1 MNNELLWKKF
11 LENIKSSVNSMVYT
25 TWFSKTYLLSLDN
38 NKATIIV
45 PLDIH
50 KKRLSE
56 SYQDLITSVL
66 TKLTGNV
73 YDLEFV
79 LEQDVKEKKE
89 IPKIEIK
96 QENNFQKKF
105 HHDSNLNPKYT
116 FETFIVGNSNKL
128 AHAAAFAVAE
138 SPGLTYN
145 PLFIYGNSG
154 LGKTHLMHSI
164 GNYIQ
169 NTSNKKVLYVTS
181 EQFISDF
188 SGIGRKENGETDE
201 NYNYVDYFKDKY
213 RNIDVLIID
222 DIQFLAGATQTQQ
235 EFFHTFNT
243 LYNDKKQIIISS
255 DRSPNDLKLLEDRL
269 RTRFCWGLT
278 VDIYPPDLELRINIL
293 KKKIDGAK
301 IDKDIP
307 EDVLEYIASN
317 MTSDVRQLEGAIN
330 RLLAYST
337 IMGGAAINLNLAIDA
352 LKDFIN
358 KGTSEKNNISKV
370 QKIVAEY
377 FQISA
382 DDLKGKKRSASIAF
396 PRQIAMFLSRDVLN
410 ESYQRIGL
418 EFGGR
423 DHSTVMHS
431 CEKIESDIKTNKSIR
446 ETIEKIKKN
455 IFWVFH
461 NKILAI

>member
-1 MNNELLWKKF
+1 MNNELLWNKF
-11 LENIKSSVNSMVYT
+11 LDNIKSSVNSMVFS
-25 TWFSKTYLLSLDN
+25 TWFSKTSLYSLDN

-56 SYQDLITSVL
+56 SYQDLIVSIL
-66 TKLTGNV
+66 TKLTGNI
-73 YDLEFV
+73 YDLVFV
-79 LEQDVKEKKE
+79 LESEIVKFETKPE
-89 IPKIEIK
+89 
-96 QENNFQKKF
+96 QENETYKSNPKF
-105 HHDSNLNPKYT
+105 KHESNLNSKYT
-116 FETFIVGNSNKL
+116 FDTFIVGNSNKL

-169 NTSNKKVLYVTS
+169 ENSNKRVLYVTS

-188 SGIGRKENGETDE
+188 SGISRKDNFFENDTF
-201 NYNYVDYFKDKY
+201 NYVDYFKDKY

-235 EFFHTFNT
+235 EFFHTFNN

-293 KKKIDGAK
+293 KKKIEGNK
-301 IDKDIP
+301 INKDIP

-317 MTSDVRQLEGAIN
+317 MASDVRQLEGAIN

-337 IMGGAAINLNLAIDA
+337 IMGGAEINLSLAIDA
-352 LKDFIN
+352 LRDFIN
-358 KGTSEKNNISKV
+358 KGTTEKTNITKV
-370 QKIVAEY
+370 QKVVADF
-377 FQISA
+377 FQISV
-382 DDLKGKKRSASIAF
+382 DDLKGKKRSSSVAF

-410 ESYQRIGL
+410 ESFQRIGL

-423 DHSTVMHS
+423 DHTTVMHS
-431 CEKIESDIKTNKSIR
+431 CEKIESDIKTTKSIK
-446 ETIEKIKKN
+446 ETVDKIKQN
-455 IFWVFH
+455 L
-461 NKILAI
+461 N

>member
-1 MNNELLWKKF
+1 MNNEILWNKF
-11 LENIKSSVNSMVYT
+11 LEKVKSSVNSMVYT
-25 TWFSKTYLLSLDN
+25 TWFSKTYLLNIDN
-38 NKATIIV
+38 TKATIVV

-56 SYQDLITSVL
+56 SYQDLIISIL
-66 TKLTGNV
+66 TTLTGNV
-73 YDLEFV
+73 YDLEFI
-79 LEQDVKEKKE
+79 LEQE
-89 IPKIEIK
+89 IPKDKENIK
-96 QENNFQKKF
+96 ITSTILKEEKKIKF
-105 HHDSNLNPKYT
+105 HHESNLNSKYT
-116 FETFIVGNSNKL
+116 FDTFIVGNSNKL
-128 AHAAAFAVAE
+128 AHAAALAVAE

-154 LGKTHLMHSI
+154 LGKTHLMHAI

-169 NTSNKKVLYVTS
+169 TTSNKKVLYVTS
-181 EQFISDF
+181 EQFIQDF
-188 SGIGRKENGETDE
+188 SGIGRKESGEKDD
-201 NYNYVDYFKDKY
+201 NYNYVEYFKNKY

-243 LYNDKKQIIISS
+243 LYDDKKQIIISS

-293 KKKIDGAK
+293 RKKIDGAK
-301 IDKDIP
+301 IDKNFPD
-307 EDVLEYIASN
+307 DVLEYVASN
-317 MTSDVRQLEGAIN
+317 MASDVRQLEGAIN

-337 IMGGAAINLNLAIDA
+337 IMGGAEITLNLAVDA

-358 KGTSEKNNISKV
+358 KGTSEKNNISKL
-370 QKIVAEY
+370 QKIVADY
-377 FQISA
+377 FQISV
-382 DDLKGKKRSASIAF
+382 DDLKGKKRSAMVAF

-431 CEKIESDIKTNKSIR
+431 CEKIESDIKSNKSIR

-455 IFWVFH
+455 
-461 NKILAI
+461 LD

>member
-1 MNNELLWKKF
+1 M
-11 LENIKSSVNSMVYT
+11 
-25 TWFSKTYLLSLDN
+25 
-38 NKATIIV
+38 
-45 PLDIH
+45 
-50 KKRLSE
+50 
-56 SYQDLITSVL
+56 
-66 TKLTGNV
+66 
-73 YDLEFV
+73 EFV
-79 LEQDVKEKKE
+79 LEQDIENVEKETLNSQLE
-89 IPKIEIK
+89 QVTLNIEVPS
-96 QENNFQKKF
+96 KF
-105 HHDSNLNPKYT
+105 HHESNLNPNYT

-154 LGKTHLMHSI
+154 LGKTHLMQSI

-169 NTSNKKVLYVTS
+169 ENSNKKVLYVTS

-188 SGIGRKENGETDE
+188 SGIGRKESSVQDE

-278 VDIYPPDLELRINIL
+278 VDIYPPDMELRINIL
-293 KKKIDGAK
+293 KKKIEGNK
-301 IDKDIP
+301 IQKDIP
-307 EDVLEYIASN
+307 SDVLEYIASN
-317 MTSDVRQLEGAIN
+317 MASDVRQLEGAIN

-337 IMGGAAINLNLAIDA
+337 IMGGAEINLNLAMDA
-352 LKDFIN
+352 LKEFIN
-358 KGTSEKNNISKV
+358 KGTSEKTNISKV
-370 QKIVAEY
+370 QKIVADF
-377 FQISA
+377 FQISV
-382 DDLKGKKRSASIAF
+382 DDLKGKKRSASVAF
-396 PRQIAMFLSRDVLN
+396 PRQIAMYLSREILN

-423 DHSTVMHS
+423 DHSTVIAS
-431 CEKIESDIKTNKSIR
+431 CEKIKYDIKSTKSIR
-446 ETIEKIKKN
+446 DTVDKIKQN
-455 IFWVFH
+455 L
-461 NKILAI
+461 N

>member
-79 LEQDVKEKKE
+79 LEQDVKGQKE

-96 QENNFQKKF
+96 QENTFQKKF
-105 HHDSNLNPKYT
+105 HHESNLNPKYT

-455 IFWVFH
+455 IF
-461 NKILAI
+461 

>member
-1 MNNELLWKKF
+1 MSNELLWKKF
-11 LENIKSSVNSMVYT
+11 LENVKNSVNSMVYT

-38 NKATIIV
+38 NKATIVV

-56 SYQDLITSVL
+56 SYQDIIISIL
-66 TKLTGNV
+66 TNLTGNV
-73 YDLEFV
+73 YDLEFI
-79 LEQDVKEKKE
+79 LENETSINVNKTSNENIKE
-89 IPKIEIK
+89 IKTTS
-96 QENNFQKKF
+96 KF
-105 HHDSNLNPKYT
+105 HHESNLKPNYT
-116 FETFIVGNSNKL
+116 FESFIVGNSNKL

-154 LGKTHLMHSI
+154 LGKTHLMHAI

-188 SGIGRKENGETDE
+188 SGIGRKETGEVDE

-213 RNIDVLIID
+213 RTIDVLIID

-301 IDKDIP
+301 IDKHIP

-317 MTSDVRQLEGAIN
+317 MASDVRQLEGAIN

-337 IMGGAAINLNLAIDA
+337 IMGGAEINLNLAIDA

-370 QKIVAEY
+370 QRVVAEY
-377 FQISA
+377 FQISP
-382 DDLKGKKRSASIAF
+382 DDLKGKKRSSNIAF

-431 CEKIESDIKTNKSIR
+431 CEKIESDVKTNKSIR
-446 ETIEKIKKN
+446 ETIEKIKRN
-455 IFWVFH
+455 IS
-461 NKILAI
+461 

>member
-1 MNNELLWKKF
+1 MNNEILWNKF
-11 LENIKSSVNSMVYT
+11 LEKVKSSVNSMVYS
-25 TWFSKTYLLSLDN
+25 TWFSKTHLLSIDN
-38 NKATIIV
+38 NKATIVV

-56 SYQDLITSVL
+56 SYQELITSIL
-66 TKLTGNV
+66 TTLTGNV
-73 YDLEFV
+73 YDLEFI
-79 LEQDVKEKKE
+79 LEQEAPINEVKKE
-89 IPKIEIK
+89 ANITINTSEIH
-96 QENNFQKKF
+96 NKF
-105 HHDSNLNPKYT
+105 HHESNLNPKYT

-169 NTSNKKVLYVTS
+169 ATSNKKVLYVTS

-188 SGIGRKENGETDE
+188 SGIGRKESSETDE
-201 NYNYVDYFKDKY
+201 NYNYVDYFKNKY

-301 IDKDIP
+301 IDKNIP

-337 IMGGAAINLNLAIDA
+337 IMGGAEITLNLAVDA

-358 KGTSEKNNISKV
+358 KGTSEKNNISKL
-370 QKIVAEY
+370 QKVVADY

-382 DDLKGKKRSASIAF
+382 DDLKGKKRSPTIAF
-396 PRQIAMFLSRDVLN
+396 PRQIAMFLSREV
-410 ESYQRIGL
+410 
-418 EFGGR
+418 
-423 DHSTVMHS
+423 
-431 CEKIESDIKTNKSIR
+431 
-446 ETIEKIKKN
+446 
-455 IFWVFH
+455 
-461 NKILAI
+461 

>member
-1 MNNELLWKKF
+1 MNNEILWNKF
-11 LENIKSSVNSMVYT
+11 LEKVKNSVNSMVYS
-25 TWFSKTYLLSLDN
+25 TWFSKTHLLSIDS
-38 NKATIIV
+38 NKATIVV
-45 PLDIH
+45 PLEIH

-56 SYQDLITSVL
+56 SYQDLIVSIL
-66 TKLTGNV
+66 TTLTGNV
-73 YDLEFV
+73 YDLDFV
-79 LEQDVKEKKE
+79 LEQDIPIDSKESTQIIEVKTTEV
-89 IPKIEIK
+89 
-96 QENNFQKKF
+96 NNKF
-105 HHDSNLNPKYT
+105 HHESNLNPKYT

-154 LGKTHLMHSI
+154 LGKTHLMHAI

-169 NTSNKKVLYVTS
+169 ETSNKKVLYVTS

-188 SGIGRKENGETDE
+188 SGIGRKESSE
-201 NYNYVDYFKDKY
+201 NESLNYVEYFKSKY

-278 VDIYPPDLELRINIL
+278 VDIYPPDLDLRINIL
-293 KKKIDGAK
+293 RKKIDGAK
-301 IDKDIP
+301 IDKNIP
-307 EDVLEYIASN
+307 DDVLEYIASN
-317 MTSDVRQLEGAIN
+317 MASDVRQLEGAIN

-337 IMGGAAINLNLAIDA
+337 IMGGAEITLNLAVDA

-358 KGTSEKNNISKV
+358 KGTSEKNNISKL

-382 DDLKGKKRSASIAF
+382 DDLKGKKRSATVAF
-396 PRQIAMFLSRDVLN
+396 PRQIAMYLAREVLN

-431 CEKIESDIKTNKSIR
+431 CEKIESDIKSNKSIK
-446 ETIEKIKKN
+446 EMIEKIKKN
-455 IFWVFH
+455 IV
-461 NKILAI
+461 

>member
-1 MNNELLWKKF
+1 MGEENIWNKF
-11 LENIKSSVNSMVYT
+11 LETVKNNVNSMVYT
-25 TWFSKTYLLSLDN
+25 TWFSKTHLLKIKN
-38 NKATIIV
+38 NKAIISV

-50 KKRLSE
+50 KKRLAE
-56 SYQDLITSVL
+56 SYNDLINNIL
-66 TKLTGNV
+66 NKITGKT

-79 LEQDVKEKKE
+79 LEQEVSLEHDISENKIISKNQEITKK
-89 IPKIEIK
+89 IPHE
-96 QENNFQKKF
+96 
-105 HHDSNLNPKYT
+105 SNLNPKYT
-116 FETFIVGNSNKL
+116 FDTFIVGNSNKL

-169 NTSNKKVLYVTS
+169 TNSNKKVLYATS
-181 EQFISDF
+181 EQFIADF
-188 SGIGRKENGETDE
+188 SGIGRKETKDLDSS
-201 NYNYVDYFKDKY
+201 YSYVDYFKDKY

-235 EFFHTFNT
+235 EFFHTFNN

-278 VDIYPPDLELRINIL
+278 VDIYPPDLDLRLNIL
-293 KKKIDGAK
+293 RKKIIGTQIEK
-301 IDKDIP
+301 NIP

-317 MTSDVRQLEGAIN
+317 MANDVRQLEGAIN
-330 RLLAYST
+330 RLLVYST
-337 IMGGAAINLNLAIDA
+337 IMGGAEITLNLAVEA
-352 LKDFIN
+352 LKDTIN
-358 KGTSEKNNISKV
+358 KGTSEINNISKL
-370 QKIVAEY
+370 QKVIADY
-377 FQISA
+377 FQIST
-382 DDLKGKKRSASIAF
+382 DDLKGKKRSASVAF
-396 PRQIAMFLSRDVLN
+396 PRQIAIFLARDYLN

-431 CEKIESDIKTNKSIR
+431 CEKIEADIKNNKSLR
-446 ETIEKIKKN
+446 DTIEKIKRN
-455 IFWVFH
+455 
-461 NKILAI
+461 LS

>member
-1 MNNELLWKKF
+1 MNNEILWNKF
-11 LENIKSSVNSMVYT
+11 LEKVKSSVNSMVYS
-25 TWFSKTYLLSLDN
+25 TWFSKTHLLSIDN
-38 NKATIIV
+38 NKATIVV

-56 SYQDLITSVL
+56 SYQELITSIL
-66 TKLTGNV
+66 TTLTGNV
-73 YDLEFV
+73 YDLEFI
-79 LEQDVKEKKE
+79 LEQEAPINEVKKE
-89 IPKIEIK
+89 ANIIANTSEIH
-96 QENNFQKKF
+96 NKF
-105 HHDSNLNPKYT
+105 HHESNLNPKYT

-169 NTSNKKVLYVTS
+169 ATSNKKVLYVTS

-188 SGIGRKENGETDE
+188 SGIGRKESSETDE
-201 NYNYVDYFKDKY
+201 NYNYVDYFKNKY

-301 IDKDIP
+301 IDKNIP

-337 IMGGAAINLNLAIDA
+337 IMGGAEITLNLAVDA

-358 KGTSEKNNISKV
+358 KGTSEKNNISKL
-370 QKIVAEY
+370 QKVVADY

-382 DDLKGKKRSASIAF
+382 DDLKGKKRSPTIAF

-431 CEKIESDIKTNKSIR
+431 CEKIESDIKSNK
-446 ETIEKIKKN
+446 TIKEMVEKIKKN
-455 IFWVFH
+455 L
-461 NKILAI
+461 N

>member
-1 MNNELLWKKF
+1 MSNDLLWKKF
-11 LENIKSSVNSMVYT
+11 LENIKSSVNSMVYS
-25 TWFSKTYLLSLDN
+25 TWFSKTSLASLDN
-38 NKATIIV
+38 NKATILV

-56 SYQDLITSVL
+56 NYQDLISSIL

-79 LEQDVKEKKE
+79 LEQEVERKDQPKVVQDQ
-89 IPKIEIK
+89 IPF
-96 QENNFQKKF
+96 ENSNKF
-105 HHDSNLNPKYT
+105 KHQSNLNPKYT

-154 LGKTHLMHSI
+154 LGKTHLMQAI
-164 GNYIQ
+164 GNYIEE
-169 NTSNKKVLYVTS
+169 NNGKRVLYVTS

-188 SGIGRKENGETDE
+188 SGIGRKDNGTIDE

-278 VDIYPPDLELRINIL
+278 VDIYPPDMELRINIL
-293 KKKIDGAK
+293 KKKIEANK
-301 IDKDIP
+301 INKYIP
-307 EDVLEYIASN
+307 EEVLEYIASN
-317 MTSDVRQLEGAIN
+317 MASDVRQLEGAIT

-337 IMGGAAINLNLAIDA
+337 IMGGAEINLSLALDA

-358 KGTSEKNNISKV
+358 KGTSEKTNISKV
-370 QKIVAEY
+370 QKVVADY
-377 FQISA
+377 FQISV
-382 DDLKGKKRSASIAF
+382 DDLKGKKRSASVAF

-431 CEKIESDIKTNKSIR
+431 CEKIESDIKSTKSIR
-446 ETIEKIKKN
+446 ETIDKIKKN
-455 IFWVFH
+455 
-461 NKILAI
+461 LT

>member
-1 MNNELLWKKF
+1 MSNELLWNNF
-11 LENIKSSVNSMVYT
+11 LKEVKTHVNSMIFT
-25 TWFSKTYLLSLDN
+25 TWFSKTKLLEIDN
-38 NKATIIV
+38 NKVIIV
-45 PLDIH
+45 VPHDIH

-56 SYQDLITSVL
+56 SYSDLISSVL
-66 TKLTGNV
+66 TKLTGNI
-73 YDLEFV
+73 YELDFILES
-79 LEQDVKEKKE
+79 DVKIKKE
-89 IPKIEIK
+89 DNIDIS
-96 QENNFQKKF
+96 NNTNESEHINSFK
-105 HHDSNLNPKYT
+105 HESNLNPKYT
-116 FETFIVGNSNKL
+116 FDTFIVGNSNKL
-128 AHAAAFAVAE
+128 AHAAALAVAE

-154 LGKTHLMHSI
+154 LGKTHLMQSI

-169 NTSNKKVLYVTS
+169 SNSNKKVLYVTS

-188 SGIGRKENGETDE
+188 SGISRKDSSSES
-201 NYNYVDYFKDKY
+201 YNYVDYFKDKY

-243 LYNDKKQIIISS
+243 LHQDKKQIIISS

-293 KKKIDGAK
+293 KKKIEGNK
-301 IDKDIP
+301 INKDFP
-307 EDVLEYIASN
+307 DDVLEYIASN
-317 MTSDVRQLEGAIN
+317 MASDVRQLEGAIN

-337 IMGGAAINLNLAIDA
+337 IMGGAEINLSLATEA

-358 KGTSEKNNISKV
+358 KGTSEKTNIANV
-370 QKIVAEY
+370 QKVVADF
-377 FQISA
+377 FQISV
-382 DDLKGKKRSASIAF
+382 DDLKGKKRSSSVAF

-410 ESYQRIGL
+410 ESFQRIGL

-423 DHSTVMHS
+423 DHSTVMTS
-431 CEKIESDIKTNKSIR
+431 CEKIKNSIKTTKSLR
-446 ETIEKIKKN
+446 DTVENIKKN
-455 IFWVFH
+455 
-461 NKILAI
+461 LS

>member
-1 MNNELLWKKF
+1 MNNEILWNKF
-11 LENIKSSVNSMVYT
+11 LEKVKSSVNSMVYS
-25 TWFSKTYLLSLDN
+25 TWFSKTYLLNIDN
-38 NKATIIV
+38 NKATIVV

-56 SYQDLITSVL
+56 SYQELITSIL
-66 TKLTGNV
+66 TTLTGNV
-73 YDLEFV
+73 YDLEFI
-79 LEQDVKEKKE
+79 LEQEAPINEVKKE
-89 IPKIEIK
+89 ANIIANTSETH
-96 QENNFQKKF
+96 NKF
-105 HHDSNLNPKYT
+105 HHESNLNPKYT

-169 NTSNKKVLYVTS
+169 ATSNKKVLYVTS

-188 SGIGRKENGETDE
+188 SGIGRKESSETDE
-201 NYNYVDYFKDKY
+201 NYNYVDYFKNKY

-301 IDKDIP
+301 IDKNIP

-337 IMGGAAINLNLAIDA
+337 IMGGAEITLNLAVDA

-358 KGTSEKNNISKV
+358 KGTSEKNNISKL
-370 QKIVAEY
+370 QKVVADY

-382 DDLKGKKRSASIAF
+382 DDLKGKKRSPTIAF

-431 CEKIESDIKTNKSIR
+431 CEKIESDIKSNK
-446 ETIEKIKKN
+446 TIKEMVEKIKKN
-455 IFWVFH
+455 L
-461 NKILAI
+461 N

>member
-1 MNNELLWKKF
+1 MNNEILWNKF
-11 LENIKSSVNSMVYT
+11 LEKVKSSVNSMVYS
-25 TWFSKTYLLSLDN
+25 TWFSKTHLLSIDN
-38 NKATIIV
+38 NKATIVV

-56 SYQDLITSVL
+56 SYQELITSIL
-66 TKLTGNV
+66 TTLTGNV
-73 YDLEFV
+73 YDLEFI
-79 LEQDVKEKKE
+79 LEQEAPINEVKKE
-89 IPKIEIK
+89 ANITINTSEIH
-96 QENNFQKKF
+96 NKF
-105 HHDSNLNPKYT
+105 HHESNLNPKYT

-169 NTSNKKVLYVTS
+169 ATSNKKVLYVTS

-188 SGIGRKENGETDE
+188 SGIGRKESSETDE
-201 NYNYVDYFKDKY
+201 NYNYVDYFKNKY

-301 IDKDIP
+301 IDKNIP

-337 IMGGAAINLNLAIDA
+337 IMGGAEITLNLAVDA

-358 KGTSEKNNISKV
+358 KGTSEKNNISKL
-370 QKIVAEY
+370 QKVVADY

-382 DDLKGKKRSASIAF
+382 DDLKGKKRSPTIAF

-431 CEKIESDIKTNKSIR
+431 CEKIESDIKSNK
-446 ETIEKIKKN
+446 TIKEMVEKIKKN
-455 IFWVFH
+455 L
-461 NKILAI
+461 N

>member
-1 MNNELLWKKF
+1 MSNELLWNKF
-11 LENIKSSVNSMVYT
+11 LENVKSSVNSMVYS
-25 TWFSKTYLLSLDN
+25 TWFSKTYLLSIDN
-38 NKATIIV
+38 NKATIVV
-45 PLDIH
+45 PLEIH
-50 KKRLSE
+50 KNRLSTR
-56 SYQDLITSVL
+56 YQELITSIL

-73 YDLEFV
+73 YELDFILENEVKIEKETPTV
-79 LEQDVKEKKE
+79 LENTANISRHTFKHE
-89 IPKIEIK
+89 
-96 QENNFQKKF
+96 
-105 HHDSNLNPKYT
+105 SNLNPKYT
-116 FETFIVGNSNKL
+116 FDTFIVGNSNKL
-128 AHAAAFAVAE
+128 AHAAALAVAE

-154 LGKTHLMHSI
+154 LGKTHLMQSI

-169 NTSNKKVLYVTS
+169 ENSNKRVLYVTS

-188 SGIGRKENGETDE
+188 SGIARKDSIGENNE
-201 NYNYVDYFKDKY
+201 YSYVDYFKDKY

-243 LYNDKKQIIISS
+243 LHQDKKQIIISS

-293 KKKIDGAK
+293 KKKIEGNK
-301 IDKDIP
+301 IVKNIP
-307 EDVLEYIASN
+307 DDVLEYIASN
-317 MTSDVRQLEGAIN
+317 MASDVRQLEGAIN

-337 IMGGAAINLNLAIDA
+337 IMGGAEINLSLAVEA
-352 LKDFIN
+352 LREFIN
-358 KGTSEKNNISKV
+358 KGTSEKTNISKV
-370 QKIVAEY
+370 QKIVADF
-377 FQISA
+377 FQISV
-382 DDLKGKKRSASIAF
+382 DDLKGKKRSSSVAF

-431 CEKIESDIKTNKSIR
+431 CEKIESDIK
-446 ETIEKIKKN
+446 
-455 IFWVFH
+455 
-461 NKILAI
+461 

>member
-1 MNNELLWKKF
+1 MNNEILWNKF
-11 LENIKSSVNSMVYT
+11 LEKVKSSVNSMVYS
-25 TWFSKTYLLSLDN
+25 TWFSKTHLLSIDN
-38 NKATIIV
+38 NKATIVV

-56 SYQDLITSVL
+56 SYQELITSIL
-66 TKLTGNV
+66 TTLTGNV
-73 YDLEFV
+73 YDLEFI
-79 LEQDVKEKKE
+79 LEQEAPINEVKKE
-89 IPKIEIK
+89 ANITINTSETH
-96 QENNFQKKF
+96 NKF
-105 HHDSNLNPKYT
+105 HHESNLNPKYT

-169 NTSNKKVLYVTS
+169 ATSNKKVLYVTS

-188 SGIGRKENGETDE
+188 SGIGRKESSETDE
-201 NYNYVDYFKDKY
+201 NYNYVDYFKNKY

-301 IDKDIP
+301 IDKNIP

-337 IMGGAAINLNLAIDA
+337 IMGGAEITLNLAVDA

-358 KGTSEKNNISKV
+358 KGTSEKNNISKL
-370 QKIVAEY
+370 QKVVADY

-382 DDLKGKKRSASIAF
+382 DDLKGKKRSPTIAF

-431 CEKIESDIKTNKSIR
+431 CEKIESDIKSNK
-446 ETIEKIKKN
+446 TIKEMVEKIKKN
-455 IFWVFH
+455 L
-461 NKILAI
+461 N

>member
-1 MNNELLWKKF
+1 MNNEILWNNF
-11 LENIKSSVNSMVYT
+11 LENIKSNVNSMVYS
-25 TWFSKTYLLSLDN
+25 TWFSKTQLLNISN

-50 KKRLSE
+50 RKRLSE
-56 SYQDLITSVL
+56 TYQDLIVSIL

-79 LEQDVKEKKE
+79 LEQEVPNKNVKKE
-89 IPKIEIK
+89 TSVPVKKVEI
-96 QENNFQKKF
+96 NSKF
-105 HHDSNLNPKYT
+105 YHESNLNPKYT

-154 LGKTHLMHSI
+154 LGKTHLMHAI

-169 NTSNKKVLYVTS
+169 TTSNKKVLYVTS

-188 SGIGRKENGETDE
+188 SGIGRKDNGEGDE
-201 NYNYVDYFKDKY
+201 SYNYVDYFKDKY

-243 LYNDKKQIIISS
+243 LYSDKKQIIISS

-278 VDIYPPDLELRINIL
+278 VDIYPPDMELRINIL

-301 IDKDIP
+301 IDKNIP

-317 MTSDVRQLEGAIN
+317 MASDVRQLEGAIN

-337 IMGGAAINLNLAIDA
+337 IMGGAEITLNLAVDA

-358 KGTSEKNNISKV
+358 KGTSEKNNISKL
-370 QKIVAEY
+370 QKVIAEY

-382 DDLKGKKRSASIAF
+382 DDLKGKKRSANVAF
-396 PRQIAMFLSRDVLN
+396 PRQIAMFLARDFLN

-446 ETIEKIKKN
+446 ETVEKIKRN
-455 IFWVFH
+455 
-461 NKILAI
+461 LT

>member
-1 MNNELLWKKF
+1 MNKELIWNKF
-11 LENIKSSVNSMVYT
+11 LDEIKKAVNSLVFS
-25 TWFSKTYLLSLDN
+25 TWFSTTYLYSIDN
-38 NKATIIV
+38 NKAIIIV

-50 KKRLSE
+50 KKRLNE
-56 SYQDLITSVL
+56 DYKELITSIL
-66 TKLTGNV
+66 TKITGNV
-73 YDLEFV
+73 YDLEFI
-79 LEQDVKEKKE
+79 LENDNLLEKKE
-89 IPKIEIK
+89 ETPNIIESNI
-96 QENNFQKKF
+96 NTTKKYK
-105 HHDSNLNPKYT
+105 HESNLNPKYT
-116 FETFIVGNSNKL
+116 FDTFIVGNSNKL

-138 SPGLTYN
+138 SPVLTYN

-154 LGKTHLMHSI
+154 LGKTHLMQSI

-169 NTSNKKVLYVTS
+169 EHSDKKVLYVTS

-188 SGIGRKENGETDE
+188 SGIGRKENNSINEE
-201 NYNYVDYFKDKY
+201 FNYVDYFKDKY

-243 LYNDKKQIIISS
+243 LHQDKKQIIISS

-293 KKKIDGAK
+293 KKKIEGNK
-301 IDKDIP
+301 INKNIP

-317 MTSDVRQLEGAIN
+317 MASDVRQLEGAIN

-337 IMGGAAINLNLAIDA
+337 IMGGAEISLNLAVDA

-358 KGTSEKNNISKV
+358 KGTSEKTNISKV
-370 QKIVAEY
+370 QKIVADF
-377 FQISA
+377 FQISV
-382 DDLKGKKRSASIAF
+382 DDLKGKKRSSSVAF

-431 CEKIESDIKTNKSIR
+431 CEKIESDVKTTKSIR
-446 ETIEKIKKN
+446 ETVEKIKKN
-455 IFWVFH
+455 I
-461 NKILAI
+461 N

>member
-1 MNNELLWKKF
+1 MNNEILWNKF
-11 LENIKSSVNSMVYT
+11 LEKVKSSVNSMVYS
-25 TWFSKTYLLSLDN
+25 TWFSKTHLLSIDN
-38 NKATIIV
+38 NKATIVV

-56 SYQDLITSVL
+56 SYQELITSIL
-66 TKLTGNV
+66 TTLTGNV
-73 YDLEFV
+73 YDLEFI
-79 LEQDVKEKKE
+79 LEQEAPINEVKKE
-89 IPKIEIK
+89 ANITVNTSEIH
-96 QENNFQKKF
+96 NKF
-105 HHDSNLNPKYT
+105 HYESNLNPKYT

-169 NTSNKKVLYVTS
+169 ATSNKKVLYVTS

-188 SGIGRKENGETDE
+188 SGIGRKESSETDE
-201 NYNYVDYFKDKY
+201 NYNYVDYFKNKY

-301 IDKDIP
+301 IDKNIP

-337 IMGGAAINLNLAIDA
+337 IMGGAEITLNLAVDA

-358 KGTSEKNNISKV
+358 KGTSEKNNISKL
-370 QKIVAEY
+370 QKVVADY

-382 DDLKGKKRSASIAF
+382 DDLKGKKRSPTIAF

-431 CEKIESDIKTNKSIR
+431 CEKIESDIKSNK
-446 ETIEKIKKN
+446 TIKELVEKIKKN
-455 IFWVFH
+455 L
-461 NKILAI
+461 N

>member
-1 MNNELLWKKF
+1 M
-11 LENIKSSVNSMVYT
+11 
-25 TWFSKTYLLSLDN
+25 
-38 NKATIIV
+38 A
-45 PLDIH
+45 
-50 KKRLSE
+50 
-56 SYQDLITSVL
+56 
-66 TKLTGNV
+66 
-73 YDLEFV
+73 
-79 LEQDVKEKKE
+79 
-89 IPKIEIK
+89 IPKLRFK
-96 QENNFQKKF
+96 
-105 HHDSNLNPKYT
+105 
-116 FETFIVGNSNKL
+116 
-128 AHAAAFAVAE
+128 
-138 SPGLTYN
+138 
-145 PLFIYGNSG
+145 
-154 LGKTHLMHSI
+154 
-164 GNYIQ
+164 
-169 NTSNKKVLYVTS
+169 
-181 EQFISDF
+181 
-188 SGIGRKENGETDE
+188 DE
-201 NYNYVDYFKDKY
+201 NYNYVDYFKNKY

-301 IDKDIP
+301 IDKNIP

-337 IMGGAAINLNLAIDA
+337 IMGGAEITLNLAVDA

-358 KGTSEKNNISKV
+358 KGTSEKNNISKL
-370 QKIVAEY
+370 QKVVADY

-382 DDLKGKKRSASIAF
+382 DDLKGKKRSPTIAF

-431 CEKIESDIKTNKSIR
+431 CEKIESDIKSNK
-446 ETIEKIKKN
+446 TIKEMVEKIKKN
-455 IFWVFH
+455 L
-461 NKILAI
+461 N

>member
-1 MNNELLWKKF
+1 ME
-11 LENIKSSVNSMVYT
+11 
-25 TWFSKTYLLSLDN
+25 
-38 NKATIIV
+38 
-45 PLDIH
+45 
-50 KKRLSE
+50 
-56 SYQDLITSVL
+56 
-66 TKLTGNV
+66 
-73 YDLEFV
+73 
-79 LEQDVKEKKE
+79 
-89 IPKIEIK
+89 
-96 QENNFQKKF
+96 
-105 HHDSNLNPKYT
+105 
-116 FETFIVGNSNKL
+116 
-128 AHAAAFAVAE
+128 
-138 SPGLTYN
+138 
-145 PLFIYGNSG
+145 
-154 LGKTHLMHSI
+154 
-164 GNYIQ
+164 NYIQ

-431 CEKIESDIKTNKSIR
+431 CEKIESDIKTIKVSEKRLKKLKKYFLSFPQSKSLLYKGLQSFPQLIV
-446 ETIEKIKKN
+446 EK
-455 IFWVFH
+455 V
-461 NKILAI
+461 

>member
-1 MNNELLWKKF
+1 MNNEILWNKF
-11 LENIKSSVNSMVYT
+11 LEKVKSSVNSMVYS
-25 TWFSKTYLLSLDN
+25 TWFSKTHLLSIDN
-38 NKATIIV
+38 NKATIVV

-56 SYQDLITSVL
+56 SYQELITSIL
-66 TKLTGNV
+66 TTLTGNV
-73 YDLEFV
+73 YDLEFI
-79 LEQDVKEKKE
+79 LEQEAPINEVKKE
-89 IPKIEIK
+89 ANITVNTSETH
-96 QENNFQKKF
+96 NKF
-105 HHDSNLNPKYT
+105 HHESNLNPKYT

-169 NTSNKKVLYVTS
+169 ATSNKKVLYVTS

-188 SGIGRKENGETDE
+188 SGIGRKESSETDE
-201 NYNYVDYFKDKY
+201 NYNYVDYFKNKY

-293 KKKIDGAK
+293 KKKIDGSK
-301 IDKDIP
+301 IDKNIP

-337 IMGGAAINLNLAIDA
+337 IMGGAEITLNLAVDA

-358 KGTSEKNNISKV
+358 KGTSEKNNISKL
-370 QKIVAEY
+370 QKVVADY

-382 DDLKGKKRSASIAF
+382 DDLKGKKRSPTIAF

-431 CEKIESDIKTNKSIR
+431 CEKIESDIKSNK
-446 ETIEKIKKN
+446 TIKEMVEKIKKN
-455 IFWVFH
+455 L
-461 NKILAI
+461 N

>member
-1 MNNELLWKKF
+1 MSNELLWNKF
-11 LENIKSSVNSMVYT
+11 LESIKSSVNSMVYS

-38 NKATIIV
+38 NTATIVV

-50 KKRLSE
+50 KKRLNE
-56 SYQDLITSVL
+56 SYKDLIVGVL
-66 TKLTGNV
+66 TNLTGNV
-73 YDLEFV
+73 YDLDFI
-79 LEQDVKEKKE
+79 LENEVKIQKE
-89 IPKIEIK
+89 IPKE
-96 QENNFQKKF
+96 ENVIAPDFTFKF
-105 HHDSNLNPKYT
+105 KHESNLNPKYT
-116 FETFIVGNSNKL
+116 FDTFIVGNSNKL
-128 AHAAAFAVAE
+128 AHAAALAVAE

-154 LGKTHLMHSI
+154 LGKTHLMQSI

-169 NTSNKKVLYVTS
+169 SNSNKRVLYVTS

-188 SGIGRKENGETDE
+188 SGIGRKDNGSTDG
-201 NYNYVDYFKDKY
+201 YNYVDYFKDKY

-243 LYNDKKQIIISS
+243 LHQDKKQIIISS

-293 KKKIDGAK
+293 KKKIEGNK

-307 EDVLEYIASN
+307 NDVLEYIASN
-317 MTSDVRQLEGAIN
+317 MASDVRQLEGAIN

-337 IMGGAAINLNLAIDA
+337 IMGGAEINLSLAIDA

-358 KGTSEKNNISKV
+358 KGTSEKTNISKV
-370 QKIVAEY
+370 QKIVADF
-377 FQISA
+377 FQISV
-382 DDLKGKKRSASIAF
+382 DDLKGKKRSSSVAF

-423 DHSTVMHS
+423 DHSTVMTS
-431 CEKIESDIKTNKSIR
+431 CRKIEMDIKSTKSIR
-446 ETIEKIKKN
+446 DTVDKIKQN
-455 IFWVFH
+455 
-461 NKILAI
+461 LS

>member
-1 MNNELLWKKF
+1 MSNELLWNKF
-11 LENIKSSVNSMVYT
+11 LENIKSSVNSMVFAA
-25 TWFSKTYLLSLDN
+25 WFSKTYLLSLDKN
-38 NKATIIV
+38 IATIVV

-50 KKRLSE
+50 KKRLNE
-56 SYQDLITSVL
+56 SYKDLIISIL
-66 TKLTGNV
+66 TKLTGTV
-73 YDLEFV
+73 YDLEFI
-79 LEQDVKEKKE
+79 LES
-89 IPKIEIK
+89 EIK
-96 QENNFQKKF
+96 VKNNPIQEEVKSPNIKLTFK
-105 HHDSNLNPKYT
+105 HESNLNPKYT
-116 FETFIVGNSNKL
+116 FDTFIVGNSNKL
-128 AHAAAFAVAE
+128 AHAAALAVAE

-154 LGKTHLMHSI
+154 LGKTHLMQSI

-169 NTSNKKVLYVTS
+169 ENSNKRVLYVTS

-188 SGIGRKENGETDE
+188 SGISRKDNFATNGE
-201 NYNYVDYFKDKY
+201 YNYVDYFKDKY

-243 LYNDKKQIIISS
+243 LHQDKKQIIISS

-293 KKKIDGAK
+293 KKKIEGNK

-317 MTSDVRQLEGAIN
+317 MASDVRQLEGAIN

-337 IMGGAAINLNLAIDA
+337 IMGGAEINLSLAIDA

-358 KGTSEKNNISKV
+358 KGTSEKTNISKV
-370 QKIVAEY
+370 QKIVADF
-377 FQISA
+377 FQISV
-382 DDLKGKKRSASIAF
+382 DDLKGKKRSASVAF

-423 DHSTVMHS
+423 DHSTVMTS
-431 CEKIESDIKTNKSIR
+431 CRKIEDDIKSTKSIR
-446 ETIEKIKKN
+446 ETVEKIKN
-455 IFWVFH
+455 
-461 NKILAI
+461 NLS

>member
-1 MNNELLWKKF
+1 MNNELLWNKF
-11 LENIKSSVNSMVYT
+11 LEKVKTNVNSMVYS
-25 TWFSKTYLLSLDN
+25 TWFSKTFLLKIEN
-38 NKATIIV
+38 TKATIVV

-56 SYQDLITSVL
+56 SYQDLIITIL
-66 TKLTGNV
+66 KDLTGTT
-73 YDLEFV
+73 YDLDFI
-79 LEQDVKEKKE
+79 LEQDVEKEQEKVIEEEKKE
-89 IPKIEIK
+89 VSTI
-96 QENNFQKKF
+96 KKF
-105 HHDSNLNPKYT
+105 KHESNLKPNYT

-154 LGKTHLMHSI
+154 LGKTHLMHAI

-169 NTSNKKVLYVTS
+169 ETSNKKVLYVTS

-188 SGIGRKENGETDE
+188 SGIGRKDNNQVNENF
-201 NYNYVDYFKDKY
+201 NYADYFKDKY

-235 EFFHTFNT
+235 EFFHTFTALHDN
-243 LYNDKKQIIISS
+243 KKQIIISS

-269 RTRFCWGLT
+269 RTRFSWGLT

-293 KKKIDGAK
+293 KKKISGSK
-301 IDKDIP
+301 IEKDFP
-307 EDVLEYIASN
+307 EEVLEYIASN
-317 MTSDVRQLEGAIN
+317 MASDVRQLEGAIN
-330 RLLAYST
+330 RLLAYSMM
-337 IMGGAAINLNLAIDA
+337 MGGAPITLPLAIDA
-352 LKDFIN
+352 LKDSIN
-358 KGTSEKNNISKV
+358 KGTSEKNDISKI
-370 QKIVAEY
+370 QKVVADF

-396 PRQIAMFLSRDVLN
+396 PRQIAMFLARDILN

-431 CEKIESDIKTNKSIR
+431 CEKIQSDIKSNKNIR
-446 ETIEKIKKN
+446 ETVDKIKVN
-455 IFWVFH
+455 IS
-461 NKILAI
+461 

>member
-1 MNNELLWKKF
+1 MNNEILWNKF
-11 LENIKSSVNSMVYT
+11 LEKVKSSVNSMVYS
-25 TWFSKTYLLSLDN
+25 TWFSKTHLLSIDN
-38 NKATIIV
+38 NKATIVV

-56 SYQDLITSVL
+56 SYQELITSIL
-66 TKLTGNV
+66 TTLTGNV
-73 YDLEFV
+73 YDLEFI
-79 LEQDVKEKKE
+79 LEQEAPINEVKKE
-89 IPKIEIK
+89 ANITVNTSEIH
-96 QENNFQKKF
+96 NKF
-105 HHDSNLNPKYT
+105 HYESNLNPKYT

-169 NTSNKKVLYVTS
+169 ATSNKKVLYVTS

-188 SGIGRKENGETDE
+188 SGIGRKESSETDE
-201 NYNYVDYFKDKY
+201 NYNYVDYFKNKY

-301 IDKDIP
+301 IDKNIP

-337 IMGGAAINLNLAIDA
+337 IMGGAEITLNLAVDA

-358 KGTSEKNNISKV
+358 KGTSEKNNISKL
-370 QKIVAEY
+370 QKVVADY

-382 DDLKGKKRSASIAF
+382 DDLKGKKRSPTIAF

-431 CEKIESDIKTNKSIR
+431 CEKIESDIKSNK
-446 ETIEKIKKN
+446 TIKEMVEKIKKN
-455 IFWVFH
+455 L
-461 NKILAI
+461 N

>member
-1 MNNELLWKKF
+1 MSKELLWNKF
-11 LENIKSSVNSMVYT
+11 LEIIKSSVNSMVYA
-25 TWFSKTYLLSLDN
+25 TWFSKTYLYSLDN
-38 NKATIIV
+38 NKAIIVV

-56 SYQDLITSVL
+56 SYKDLVTSAL
-66 TKLTGNV
+66 TTLTGNI
-73 YDLEFV
+73 YELEFL
-79 LEQDVKEKKE
+79 LENELPNQILEDIDTTEQK
-89 IPKIEIK
+89 IDRPKFK
-96 QENNFQKKF
+96 HQ
-105 HHDSNLNPKYT
+105 SNLNPKYT
-116 FETFIVGNSNKL
+116 FDNFIVGNSNKL

-154 LGKTHLMHSI
+154 LGKTHLMQSI
-164 GNYIQ
+164 GNYIEE
-169 NTSNKKVLYVTS
+169 NSDKRVLYVTS

-188 SGIGRKENGETDE
+188 SGIGRKDNIKAEENF
-201 NYNYVDYFKDKY
+201 NYADYFKDKY

-235 EFFHTFNT
+235 QFFHTFNN

-293 KKKIDGAK
+293 KKKIEGNK
-301 IDKDIP
+301 INKYIP

-337 IMGGAAINLNLAIDA
+337 IMGGAEISIPLAIDA

-370 QKIVAEY
+370 QKVVADF
-377 FQISA
+377 FQISV
-382 DDLKGKKRSASIAF
+382 DDLKGKKRSLSVAF
-396 PRQIAMFLSRDVLN
+396 PRQIAIFLSRDVLN

-431 CEKIESDIKTNKSIR
+431 CEKIESDIKSTKSIR
-446 ETIEKIKKN
+446 ETVDKIKQN
-455 IFWVFH
+455 
-461 NKILAI
+461 LT